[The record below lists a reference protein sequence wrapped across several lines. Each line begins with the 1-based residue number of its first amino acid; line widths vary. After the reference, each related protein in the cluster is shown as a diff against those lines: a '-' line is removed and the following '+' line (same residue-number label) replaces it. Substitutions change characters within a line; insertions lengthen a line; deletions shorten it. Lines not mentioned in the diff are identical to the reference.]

1 MEENMK
7 KFLSLVL
14 TLFLSS
20 FVFAVP
26 PKKDKGNIPS
36 EQQHKYQQQMKQDF
50 DKISKELNITDE
62 QKQKINELM
71 QADLSKKKELRQQIK
86 QKMNIIDEE
95 LMKENLDTET
105 INKLTQEIQQL
116 SAEISKLNIESKLNV
131 RNILSFKQYS
141 RMEQARMQMMDKFK
155 QINKSG
161 QEKGPQKSKK

>member
-1 MEENMK
+1 MK

-14 TLFLSS
+14 TLFVSS
-20 FVFAVP
+20 FVFAAP
-26 PKKDKGNIPS
+26 PKENKKSMPPTSPNN
-36 EQQHKYQQQMKQDF
+36 YQLQMKQDF

-86 QKMNIIDEE
+86 QTMNIIDEE
-95 LMKENLDTET
+95 LTKENLDTET
-105 INKLTQEIQQL
+105 INKLTHEIQQL
-116 SAEISKLNIESKLNV
+116 SAEISKLNVESKLNV

-155 QINKSG
+155 QINRSGSG
-161 QEKGPQKSKK
+161 QEKGPQKNKK

>member
-1 MEENMK
+1 MK

-14 TLFLSS
+14 TLFVSS
-20 FVFAVP
+20 FVFAAP
-26 PKKDKGNIPS
+26 PKENKKSMPPKSPNN
-36 EQQHKYQQQMKQDF
+36 YQLQMKQNF

-116 SAEISKLNIESKLNV
+116 SAEISKLNVESKLNV

>member
-1 MEENMK
+1 MK

-14 TLFLSS
+14 TLFVSS
-20 FVFAVP
+20 FIFAAS
-26 PKKDKGNIPS
+26 PKQEKENIPPDS
-36 EQQHKYQQQMKQDF
+36 PHKYQQQMRQDF
-50 DKISKELNITDE
+50 EKISKELNITDE

-105 INKLTQEIQQL
+105 INK
-116 SAEISKLNIESKLNV
+116 
-131 RNILSFKQYS
+131 
-141 RMEQARMQMMDKFK
+141 
-155 QINKSG
+155 SG